1 MAASLVDRHRTT
13 VSVEWMFRVTYGG
26 PASNISPLRSKAR
39 FSRRERSAMPRE
51 KADSNVRYSDLLDG
65 LYRVEYGINDAFGRS
80 IMCMHDGKLLGGN
93 SAFAHLGTYQEAG
106 GEIVASV
113 ITERHNDDPYFKPL
127 MGADVARINVRGKAN
142 GNTIRLE
149 GDADPRPG
157 ALFWANL
164 TRLDDEA
171 LPPAGAV
178 GDGGVLN
185 GLYSIHIR
193 ALDGVDAGLTGVM
206 LLINGRILGGDAFF
220 YYLGAYS
227 AADGRW
233 KGEIVNQEHTPAKGE
248 NPVFGGHEVGIG
260 FSGACTP
267 ESAELEGIALA
278 GKRSLRLAAT
288 LKLMRRA

>member
-1 MAASLVDRHRTT
+1 
-13 VSVEWMFRVTYGG
+13 
-26 PASNISPLRSKAR
+26 
-39 FSRRERSAMPRE
+39 MPRKIGFE
-51 KADSNVRYSDLLDG
+51 VRYSDLLNG

-80 IMCMHDGKLLGGN
+80 IMCMHDGKMLGGN
-93 SAFAHLGTYQEAG
+93 SAFAHLGTYEEIG

-127 MGADVARINVRGKAN
+127 MGADVARINVRGKAS
-142 GNTIRLE
+142 GNTIRFE

-171 LPPAGAV
+171 LPPAGVV
-178 GDGGVLN
+178 GEGGVVN

-248 NPVFGGHEVGIG
+248 NPVFGGYEVGIG